1 MTNEN
6 SKTKKTRRKTKEE
19 DPQEGGLMTRS
30 SKFSSSTYG
39 L

>member
-6 SKTKKTRRKTKEE
+6 SKTRKTRGKTKEE
-19 DPQEGGLMTRS
+19 DPQEGGLMKRS
-30 SKFSSSTYG
+30 SKFSASTYC